1 MQAQAEQ
8 HPSHSAGMKQ
18 VFIIGLG
25 LFVIFLDSTVV
36 NIALPS
42 MVDQFMIPLSTAS
55 WIINAYTMT
64 VAILLVFMGKAADLF
79 GKKRMFELGLLFFM
93 LSSLLCAVSPNVELL
108 IAARVLQGIS
118 GAMAIPASM
127 TLVRT
132 MVPKEKVGM
141 AMGIWSAVGALAIAI
156 GPSVGGI
163 LTETFSWQYVFYIN
177 VPIILL
183 AIFLTRVSLRAHTD
197 QRVKGRLDIAGTLLL
212 SIGLFIL
219 IYSFLR
225 AQESGWMNTATIV
238 MIASSLLI
246 LCLFTWWQKAAK
258 APLIELSIFQDRNY
272 LTGVLS
278 NMLGGILLMGT
289 MIISPLYLT
298 QIKHFTTLKA
308 SLIMTPMSATLL
320 LAAPLIGKIIDRY
333 GSRLPILIGY
343 LLTLASFTSFGM
355 LESDT
360 PTALLILLL
369 TCAGIGI
376 GIIAVASLTMSTST
390 IPPNKL
396 STASG
401 IFAMF
406 RNLGGALGVVIFI
419 SITMTSMNMN
429 ASGLQKDVAQKIR
442 QADISEASKAAFLE
456 RLSETDSFA
465 AANKNVSE
473 QAVFMQ
479 GVSGNETE
487 VMLQLYQS
495 ELRKYEAY
503 GIRNA
508 YLGGAVMSL
517 LFMLSLLLLRKKP
530 SPEPAV
536 K

>member
-8 HPSHSAGMKQ
+8 HPSYSTGMRQ

-64 VAILLVFMGKAADLF
+64 VAILLVFMGKAADLY
-79 GKKRMFELGLLFFM
+79 GKKRMYELGLLLFM

-156 GPSVGGI
+156 GPSAGGI
-163 LTETFSWQYVFYIN
+163 LTEAFSWRYVFYIN

-225 AQESGWMNTATIV
+225 AQESGWLNAATIV

-258 APLIELSIFQDRNY
+258 APLIELEYFSGQKLPHGRSVQHARRHSANGNDDYFSALFNSDQTLYHAESFSYHDTYVSN
-272 LTGVLS
+272 LTTRS
-278 NMLGGILLMGT
+278 
-289 MIISPLYLT
+289 
-298 QIKHFTTLKA
+298 
-308 SLIMTPMSATLL
+308 TP
-320 LAAPLIGKIIDRY
+320 
-333 GSRLPILIGY
+333 
-343 LLTLASFTSFGM
+343 
-355 LESDT
+355 
-360 PTALLILLL
+360 
-369 TCAGIGI
+369 
-376 GIIAVASLTMSTST
+376 
-390 IPPNKL
+390 N
-396 STASG
+396 
-401 IFAMF
+401 
-406 RNLGGALGVVIFI
+406 
-419 SITMTSMNMN
+419 
-429 ASGLQKDVAQKIR
+429 R
-442 QADISEASKAAFLE
+442 QNH
-456 RLSETDSFA
+456 R
-465 AANKNVSE
+465 
-473 QAVFMQ
+473 
-479 GVSGNETE
+479 
-487 VMLQLYQS
+487 
-495 ELRKYEAY
+495 
-503 GIRNA
+503 
-508 YLGGAVMSL
+508 
-517 LFMLSLLLLRKKP
+517 
-530 SPEPAV
+530 
-536 K
+536 